1 MNKSLETGVRVP
13 FISPSLENGVRVP
26 FMSPSP
32 PTCELDAE
40 GHCITCSDE
49 ALTALVL
56 SVDEVTGFAS
66 VAIGEKL
73 DEVDIILLDE
83 VAEGDLIL
91 VHGGVAIGNVGK
103 NPVAD
108 EASNA

>member
-1 MNKSLETGVRVP
+1 MNESLENGVRVP
-13 FISPSLENGVRVP
+13 FISPSLPNNNA
-26 FMSPSP
+26 
-32 PTCELDAE
+32 TCELDAE

-49 ALTALVL
+49 ALTARVL

-91 VHGGVAIGNVGK
+91 VHGGVAIGSVGK

-108 EASNA
+108 EASNV

>member
-1 MNKSLETGVRVP
+1 MNKP
-13 FISPSLENGVRVP
+13 LENGVRVP
-26 FMSPSP
+26 FISPSP

-49 ALTALVL
+49 ALTARVL

-73 DEVDIILLDE
+73 DEVDIILLDA

-108 EASNA
+108 EANNA